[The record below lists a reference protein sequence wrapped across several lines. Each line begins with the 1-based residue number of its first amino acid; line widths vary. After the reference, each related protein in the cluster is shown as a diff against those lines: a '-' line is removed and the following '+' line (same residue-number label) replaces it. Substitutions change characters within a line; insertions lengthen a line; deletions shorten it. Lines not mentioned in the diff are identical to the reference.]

1 MIWVEG
7 VALAPAVGACGMWK
21 EEEDG
26 GRVWITCLDRRG
38 RAALRR
44 VAREEAALQARS
56 EGFNLERKAETGEMW
71 LLVRGRGGE
80 VDISVEA
87 ENLESLQRKNWGAK
101 CHQTRSLIQSGLWT
115 VAIAPSSVS
124 RMRTII

>member
-38 RAALRR
+38 RATWRR
-44 VAREEAALQARS
+44 VAGEEVAQQIRS
-56 EGFNLERKAETGEMW
+56 EGFNLERKA
-71 LLVRGRGGE
+71 
-80 VDISVEA
+80 
-87 ENLESLQRKNWGAK
+87 
-101 CHQTRSLIQSGLWT
+101 
-115 VAIAPSSVS
+115 
-124 RMRTII
+124 